1 MKKGTGIP
9 MPKDREKGNSMN
21 FDELSTVKIVGDKV
35 LMLHTIA
42 ADENT
47 VCDNLN
53 WRVKTFDSFRKK
65 VMNVAEDYTGGVDKE
80 TIIINDPVI
89 MDIVEKKDEEQ
100 DPNPKVLVNFSAII
114 PTNIGRKELN

>member
-21 FDELSTVKIVGDKV
+21 FDELSTVKIIGDKV

>member
-65 VMNVAEDYTGGVDKE
+65 VMNVAEDYTGGIDKE

>member
-21 FDELSTVKIVGDKV
+21 FDELSTVKIIGDKV

-47 VCDNLN
+47 VCDNLK

>member
-100 DPNPKVLVNFSAII
+100 DPN
-114 PTNIGRKELN
+114 RKFLWIFLQ

>member
-1 MKKGTGIP
+1 MTYKCEQGVSYEDLQNVGAP
-9 MPKDREKGNSMN
+9 YE
-21 FDELSTVKIVGDKV
+21 ELSTVKIVGKNV
-35 LMLHTIA
+35 LLLHTITA
-42 ADENT
+42 SEDAVKYDS
-47 VCDNLN
+47 N
-53 WRVKTFDSFRKK
+53 WRMKTFDSFRKK
-65 VMNVAEDYTGGVDKE
+65 VTSVAEDYTGGVDKE

>member
-21 FDELSTVKIVGDKV
+21 FDELSTVKIVGNKV

>member
-1 MKKGTGIP
+1 
-9 MPKDREKGNSMN
+9 
-21 FDELSTVKIVGDKV
+21 
-35 LMLHTIA
+35 
-42 ADENT
+42 
-47 VCDNLN
+47 
-53 WRVKTFDSFRKK
+53 
-65 VMNVAEDYTGGVDKE
+65 MNVAEHTGGVDKE

>member
-1 MKKGTGIP
+1 
-9 MPKDREKGNSMN
+9 
-21 FDELSTVKIVGDKV
+21 
-35 LMLHTIA
+35 
-42 ADENT
+42 
-47 VCDNLN
+47 
-53 WRVKTFDSFRKK
+53 
-65 VMNVAEDYTGGVDKE
+65 MNVAEDYTGGVDKE

>member
-42 ADENT
+42 ANENT